1 MSKRKFDI
9 KKILFTV
16 LWCAKA
22 AAGIVLLQA
31 GVQSQNVKK
40 CREVIIDI
48 SGVNNNFF
56 IDKADVLSIIKNF
69 VGGNPVGRTLQTF
82 NLRDI
87 ENNLEKDVWIKNA
100 ELFFDNNDVLQVSI
114 DEREPAARLFSVDGN
129 TFYID
134 SSLKILPLSEKF
146 SARLPVFTGFP
157 HSSNVAM
164 KSADSSLLRSVL
176 LISEQLQADSFL
188 MAMVDQVDITPQQNF
203 EMIPKIGNQTIV
215 FGDAT
220 DAAEKFN
227 KLKLFYRQVITTT
240 GWNKYSVINLQ
251 YKNQVVAKIKG
262 AEDKSSD
269 SLRTLQIMQ
278 MIAERTAKQAA
289 DSVHS
294 FAQDTENNSADS
306 TLIQQSIQ
314 REDEPETGVAPL
326 ITQEASSSASVEN
339 NSAAIV
345 PPVVVKPVSVK
356 PAVKKPVAKPVA
368 KPVVKPKS
376 AVVKPKAAAVKP
388 KPVVK
393 PAAKPAGSKPKPKA
407 VMGG

>member
-1 MSKRKFDI
+1 MNKPEINI
-9 KKILFTV
+9 KKIMFTI
-16 LWCAKA
+16 LWCVIG
-22 AAGIVLLQA
+22 AAGVILLQA
-31 GVQSQNVKK
+31 GVRSQNVKK
-40 CREVIIDI
+40 CKDVQIDI

-56 IDKADVLSIIKNF
+56 IDKADVLLIIKNF

-87 ENNLEKDVWIKNA
+87 ENSLEKDVWIKNA
-100 ELFFDNNDVLQVSI
+100 ELFFDNNDVLQVSV

-134 SSLKILPLSEKF
+134 SSLKVLPLSDKF

-157 HSSNVAM
+157 HSSNVGM
-164 KSADSSLLRSVL
+164 KAADSSLLRSVL
-176 LISEQLQADSFL
+176 LLSEHLQADSFL
-188 MAMVDQVDITPQQNF
+188 MAMVDQVDITAQRNF

-220 DAAEKFN
+220 GAKEKFN
-227 KLKLFYRQVITTT
+227 KLKLFYKQVITTA
-240 GWNKYSVINLQ
+240 GWNRYSVINLQ

-278 MIAERTAKQAA
+278 LIAERAARQAA
-289 DSVHS
+289 DSIQTFV
-294 FAQDTENNSADS
+294 QDSERNTADS
-306 TLIQQSIQ
+306 SLIQQSME
-314 REDEPETGVAPL
+314 RDEPAMGAPVATVESS
-326 ITQEASSSASVEN
+326 IGASAEN
-339 NSAAIV
+339 NGTA
-345 PPVVVKPVSVK
+345 VVKPVVIKPAAPKPVPAMPATTK
-356 PAVKKPVAKPVA
+356 PAVAKA
-368 KPVVKPKS
+368 KAPAIKPK
-376 AVVKPKAAAVKP
+376 PAAI

-393 PAAKPAGSKPKPKA
+393 PATSKPKPKA